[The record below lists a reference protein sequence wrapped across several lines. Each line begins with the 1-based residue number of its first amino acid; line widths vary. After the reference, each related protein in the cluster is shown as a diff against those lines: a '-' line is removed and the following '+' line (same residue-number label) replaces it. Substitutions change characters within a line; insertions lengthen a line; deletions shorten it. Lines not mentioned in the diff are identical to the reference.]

1 MGMIIGMTG
10 LIGFF
15 ICLIVLIVRAIRKK
29 SKKIPA
35 ILLTV
40 FFVCFV
46 VGIIIT
52 PESENVPSNDNSP
65 VSGENHDLSSESSPD
80 VEQSSS
86 KPNTEIEDSEDATA
100 QTNTE
105 ENSDFYSGK
114 TNSEP
119 IEDIVSDGIV
129 EKLVSFGFTE
139 SEAQD
144 IRKIFVTCGVSS
156 LDGCEPTDPNAT
168 IDGLVSF
175 RAVWD
180 KDRTFWFTVDNRK
193 VFYIALNG
201 VDVYDTDKGGYLINI
216 NDVHVPVSDVS
227 VETFYKLQDLAMA
240 AVDGYLKYPNSAYYD
255 AWAVAR
261 SDDKYMIQGEVQ
273 AKNALGVKDWLPF
286 KVWFDNTDGNYD
298 VEGITINGNRVL

>member
-10 LIGFF
+10 LAGFLV
-15 ICLIVLIVRAIRKK
+15 CLVILIVRAIRKK
-29 SKKIPA
+29 SKKTPV
-35 ILLTV
+35 ILLAV

-46 VGIIIT
+46 IGIVIT
-52 PESENVPSNDNSP
+52 PDTEDAPPNESGLISSEKTDTTDNS
-65 VSGENHDLSSESSPD
+65 SSNAETNITT
-80 VEQSSS
+80 
-86 KPNTEIEDSEDATA
+86 PNSMTGDSETDTTKTSAKEDKEFYAGT
-100 QTNTE
+100 TN
-105 ENSDFYSGK
+105 G
-114 TNSEP
+114 EP
-119 IEDIVSDGIV
+119 IADIVSDGIA
-129 EKLVSFGFTE
+129 EKLISFGFTE

-156 LDGCEPTDPNAT
+156 LEGCEPTDPKAT

-180 KDRTFWFTVDNRK
+180 KDRTFWFTVENRK

-216 NDVHVPVSDVS
+216 NDVHVPESDVS
-227 VETFYKLQDLAMA
+227 LEIFYKLQDLAMA

-286 KVWFDNTDGNYD
+286 KVWFDNTNGNYD
-298 VEGITINGNRVL
+298 IEGVTISGNRVF